1 MSLDVFSSRLFLFLL
16 PDEWA
21 GRGSFPRWKAGGMH
35 QHLCVCMC
43 VPTYRG
49 RNRIFGE
56 ELLQWRVQYRP
67 LDAAN
72 PNPLSF
78 ILFIARG
85 KGIA

>member
-1 MSLDVFSSRLFLFLL
+1 MSELVEAVSRG
-16 PDEWA
+16 E
-21 GRGSFPRWKAGGMH
+21 RQEECTSTCV
-35 QHLCVCMC
+35 CVCMC
-43 VPTYRG
+43 VPMYRG
-49 RNRIFGE
+49 RSRIFGK